1 MRRLIALAVVAVVAG
16 SAAALAA
23 TDGWRVIGKGSA
35 SGDYATASVSASVD
49 KPGAVAFR
57 MSSDNAADVTWSIAC
72 SGTTK
77 RAAVARI
84 YVLTP
89 SAAADCHVR
98 ALASGEG
105 KTALQLLVRRR

>member
-1 MRRLIALAVVAVVAG
+1 MRRLLVLAVVAVVAG

-23 TDGWRVIGKGSA
+23 TGGWRVIGKGSG
-35 SGDYATASVSASVD
+35 SGDYAVASVSASVD
-49 KPGAVAFR
+49 RPGAVAFR
-57 MSSDNAADVTWSIAC
+57 MSSGAADVTWSIAC

-89 SAAADCHVR
+89 SVAADCHVS